1 MDIWVL
7 DEELRALGLLDHYQ
21 TLLWND
27 RYQGYG
33 DFEIKAPATEENIAR
48 LTIDRYLVRSD
59 SEHAM
64 VIEDIRVATGQD
76 GDYIQISGRSAESFL
91 ERRVIPKQTVVSGS
105 FQNGVQKLLRE
116 NLIAPS
122 DQAREY
128 ERLVF
133 QVSSDPA
140 VMAPTLDTQFLGD
153 NLYDVIQS
161 GCSVN
166 GLGFRMVLKDTTF
179 FFSLYA
185 GKDRSFQQTENPYVI
200 FSPGFDNLIS
210 SDYEESVKDSRNFCY
225 AVGEGSE
232 GGSVVVE
239 AYQGKSAPTGLKRR
253 ELYAEI
259 SGASPKT
266 DDGAITEQEYLA
278 QLKERGLEELED
290 NAPTKRFEAEADTV
304 MMFRY
309 GVDFFLGD
317 IVQVENEHGIK
328 ARARVSE
335 IVTTH
340 DESGLSVYPTFT
352 FLEEE

>member
-1 MDIWVL
+1 MDIRVL
-7 DEELRALGLLDHYQ
+7 DEELRVLGLLDHYH

-33 DFEIKAPATEENIAR
+33 EFEIKAPATEENIAL

-59 SEHAM
+59 SEHVM
-64 VIEDIRVATGQD
+64 VIEGRRIATGQD
-76 GDYIQISGRSAESFL
+76 GDHIQISGRSAESFL
-91 ERRVIPKQTVVSGS
+91 ERRVIPKQTVLSGS
-105 FQNGVQKLLRE
+105 FQNGVRKLLRE

-122 DQAREY
+122 DPARKY
-128 ERLVF
+128 ERLTF
-133 QVSSDPA
+133 QDSSDPA
-140 VMAPTLDTQFLGD
+140 VTAPALDTQFLGD
-153 NLYDVIQS
+153 NLYDVVQA

-166 GLGFRMVLKDTTF
+166 GLGFRMARKDTAF
-179 FFSLYA
+179 LFSLYA

-210 SDYEESVKDSRNFCY
+210 SDYEESVKDSRNLCY

-232 GGSVVVE
+232 GNSVVVE
-239 AYQGKSAPTGLKRR
+239 AYQGNGAPAGLKRR

-259 SGASPKT
+259 SGASQQT
-266 DDGAITEQEYLA
+266 DDGAITQQEYLA
-278 QLKERGLEELED
+278 QLKARGLEELED
-290 NAPTKRFEAEADTV
+290 NAPAKRFEAEADTAA
-304 MMFRY
+304 MFRY
-309 GVDFFLGD
+309 GKDFFLGD

-335 IVTTH
+335 IVTTY